1 MRQIT
6 RSKPADLN
14 WIQKKGLLAVKL
26 AQIFALRPDIIG
38 VKKCEE
44 LQLLYEQAAT
54 IPREDVNKIIREM
67 ALPEFHENVV
77 EFNQEPLASASVGQV
92 HLGKLK
98 SGETVAIKV
107 IKYDHKKS
115 FKKDIKKMRRW
126 LKLAII
132 FSPKLRKVGNPL
144 ALLSHVEN
152 YTLNELDLI
161 NEIRGAEQLIKIKDD
176 LNDDF
181 PLPLLKFPKYWE
193 NLSNENILVS
203 EFIEGDTLRKRIDKQ
218 DITWEEMLQLFRI
231 HGAYMFG
238 VGTFH
243 GDLHPGNCIID
254 NDGKFVFI
262 DTSAICNAPKHVS
275 KALFNFFN
283 YLSASEKNNAY
294 DALLK
299 MSEKVTKDDREGY
312 YSEMEKIYHDFE
324 KRSVGEMSLTKIMMQ
339 TVKAAV
345 IKAKADFGEDSFPI
359 IRSLMYMDGM
369 VVRTHPNKK
378 LILEMG
384 PYLKE
389 FENIIEKEDDENGNS
404 GI

>member
-6 RSKPADLN
+6 RDKPADLD

-38 VKKCEE
+38 VKKCEQ
-44 LQLLYEQAAT
+44 LQLLYEQAAV
-54 IPREDVNKIIREM
+54 IPQEDVNAIIKKM
-67 ALPEFHENVV
+67 ATPEFHENIS
-77 EFNQEPLASASVGQV
+77 EFSQEPLASASVGQV

-107 IKYDHKKS
+107 IKYDHKSS

-126 LKLAII
+126 LRFAIM

-144 ALLSHVEN
+144 ALLAHVED
-152 YTLNELDLI
+152 YTLRELDLM
-161 NEIRGAEQLIKIKDD
+161 NEVKGAEQLMEIKNNLKTK
-176 LNDDF
+176 F
-181 PLPLLKFPKYWE
+181 PMPLLKVPKYWKR
-193 NLSNENILVS
+193 LSNENILVS
-203 EFIEGDTLRKRIDKQ
+203 EFIEGDTLRKRIDKKNISW
-218 DITWEEMLQLFRI
+218 DEMLQLFRI

-254 NDGKFVFI
+254 KDGKFVFI
-262 DTSAICNAPKHVS
+262 DNSAICDAPKHVS
-275 KALFNFFN
+275 NALFGFFN
-283 YLSASEKNNAY
+283 YLSASEKNKAY
-294 DALLK
+294 DALLT
-299 MSEKVTKDDREGY
+299 MSEKATKDDKKEY
-312 YSEMEKIYHDFE
+312 YREMEKIYDGFE
-324 KRSVGEMSLTKIMMQ
+324 QRSVGEISLTRIMMQ

-345 IKAKADFGEDSFPI
+345 IKAKADFGEKSFPI

-369 VVRTHPNKK
+369 VVRTHPKKK

-389 FENIIEKEDDENGNS
+389 FESIIKKEDD
-404 GI
+404 